1 MFHEILG
8 FWGFE
13 KFKKSMPRYFCV
25 IYSEQTVWAILK
37 IWKLPNLWVGRERLR
52 VNYGPICV
60 ITCQLCMPRILKNDT
75 KAKKTRSHGLIMDS
89 FYFFGWISQNIG
101 YKDIYGFF
109 SSWRVFTSG
118 QFPNGQERLRVNYKK
133 LRTKVFFSTVL
144 WKL

>member
-75 KAKKTRSHGLIMDS
+75 KAKKTKIHGLIMDS
-89 FYFFGWISQNIG
+89 FHFIGWISRNKG

-109 SSWRVFTSG
+109 CSWHVFASG
-118 QFPNGQERLRVNYKK
+118 QFPNGQERLHLNYKN
-133 LRTKVFFSTVL
+133 LIT
-144 WKL
+144 

>member
-1 MFHEILG
+1 MWAAIENKLTRSWPRASTTFHEILG

-37 IWKLPNLWVGRERLR
+37 IWKLPNLWVGRERLH

-89 FYFFGWISQNIG
+89 FHFFGSIIWNIG

-109 SSWRVFTSG
+109 RSWHVFASG
-118 QFPNGQERLRVNYKK
+118 QFPNGQE
-133 LRTKVFFSTVL
+133 
-144 WKL
+144 W